1 MTALRYIDL
10 VLLWLSVPLLLV
22 LGAPQLGVLLAA
34 VVWTVQR
41 AVALGVDRRA
51 QRFESPRETIGLNV
65 ATMFAR
71 LWLMGGAVVVAGV
84 AGERED
90 GAAAAAVLLAVFTVA
105 FATTLLHRS
114 LQRAGGGKPGSGSPS
129 HA

>member
-22 LGAPQLGVLLAA
+22 LGAPQFGVLLAA

-51 QRFESPRETIGLNV
+51 QRSESLRETIGLNV

-90 GAAAAAVLLAVFTVA
+90 GAAAAAVLLVVFTVA
-105 FATTLLHRS
+105 FATTLLQRS
-114 LQRAGGGKPGSGSPS
+114 LQPTGGEKPGPGSPS